1 MTRGIAL
8 LALLTLGAGAK
19 HILGACALGSA
30 AIFGGM
36 SAGGTCDA
44 GALGSAAG
52 LIRHPT
58 TALFLF
64 ARRQRPDPP
73 RAPKLRRTGPDG
85 APADERA
92 TPRESAG

>member
-73 RAPKLRRTGPDG
+73 PGTEIAAYR
-85 APADERA
+85 
-92 TPRESAG
+92 S